1 MLASLALSASLQ
13 YGATHRSRSRNV
25 RRQASVDVLMTSAPE
40 AGTPLPPGRAG
51 SNRIVQYVLH
61 YRWRYLGGLG
71 ALIVATVAALLP
83 PFVVQRAVDDLGDG
97 VAAAS
102 LARYALLVVLF
113 AVVEGTLRYYSR
125 MVVSGTSRIIE
136 YRLRD
141 DLARHLMSLDHN
153 YYVHARTGD
162 LMSRATNDLQ
172 AVRDVL
178 GPSLVDMSRILVV
191 GVAGITFMLFIDV
204 RLTLIALIYLP
215 VVIGLM
221 SFFETNVETRFR
233 EVQEQLSLL
242 TDRAQENV
250 AGIRAVKAYAQE
262 EAEVTS
268 FAAANEVMRGRSMRL
283 ALYHSGLF
291 PVMGVLTG
299 AGTLLVL
306 WMGGHDVVA
315 GRMTM
320 GEFVAFNFILAIL
333 ANQLTAVGWVVAMA
347 QLGAVAIRRVNEVLR
362 TEPAILDGAATT
374 LPFPVRGEVEFVD
387 VSVAFG
393 GREVLRGINL
403 HIPAG
408 ATVALVGGTGAGKTT
423 LASLLVRL
431 SDPSGGGV
439 RLDGL
444 DVREWPLDVLR
455 DAIAFVPQEAF
466 LFSDSIRENI
476 SYGRPEADDAEY
488 EAATLISRLSNDLKD
503 LQDGLDTT
511 IGERGVTL
519 SGGQKQ
525 RAALARAL
533 LKQAPVLVLDDALS
547 HVDTQTEEQIL
558 EGLNE
563 VMAGRTTILIAH
575 RTSTLRSADLL
586 AIIEG
591 GTIVERGSH
600 DELLV
605 ADGVYARI
613 YREQLDAE
621 RRAQERADIDLGG
634 GGA

>member
-1 MLASLALSASLQ
+1 
-13 YGATHRSRSRNV
+13 
-25 RRQASVDVLMTSAPE
+25 MTSAPE
-40 AGTPLPPGRAG
+40 ASTPLPPGRAG
-51 SNRIVQYVLH
+51 SNRILQYVLH
-61 YRWRYLGGLG
+61 YRWRYGGGLV
-71 ALIVATVAALLP
+71 ALILATISSLLP
-83 PFVVQRAVDDLGDG
+83 PVVIQRAVNDLRDG
-97 VAAAS
+97 IEMDS
-102 LARYALLVVLF
+102 LAWYAGLIALL

-141 DLARHLMSLDHN
+141 DLARHLMALDHN

-191 GVAGITFMLFIDV
+191 GVAGILFMLFIDV
-204 RLTLIALIYLP
+204 RLTLIALVYLP

-221 SFFETNVETRFR
+221 SFFETNVEHRFM
-233 EVQEQLSLL
+233 EVQEQLSHL
-242 TDRAQENV
+242 TDRSQENI

-262 EAEVTS
+262 DAEIAS
-268 FAAANEVMRGRSMRL
+268 FAQANEEMRGRAMRL

-291 PVMGVLTG
+291 PIMGALTG

-306 WMGGHDVVA
+306 WVGGHDVVA
-315 GRMTM
+315 GRMSM
-320 GEFVAFNFILAIL
+320 GEFVAFNFILAVL
-333 ANQLTAVGWVVAMA
+333 ANQLMAVGWVVAMA
-347 QLGAVAIRRVNEVLR
+347 QLGTIAIRRVNEVLR
-362 TEPAILDGAATT
+362 TVPSVLDGSGA
-374 LPFPVRGEVEFVD
+374 LPPLPVRGEVEFTN
-387 VSVAFG
+387 VSVAFE
-393 GREVLRGINL
+393 GREVLRDVNL
-403 HIPAG
+403 RVPAG

-423 LASLLVRL
+423 LAGLLVRL
-431 SDPSGGGV
+431 SDPTGGSV
-439 RLDGL
+439 CLDGI
-444 DVREWPLDVLR
+444 DVREWPLTLLR
-455 DAIAFVPQEAF
+455 DSVAFVPQEAF

-476 SYGRPEADDAEY
+476 SYGRPEAGDSEY
-488 EAATLISRLSNDLKD
+488 ELATRISRLSNDLKD
-503 LQDGLDTT
+503 LTDGLETT

-558 EGLNE
+558 QGLHE

-600 DELLV
+600 EELLA

-621 RRAQERADIDLGG
+621 RRAQEQADIDLGG

>member
-1 MLASLALSASLQ
+1 
-13 YGATHRSRSRNV
+13 
-25 RRQASVDVLMTSAPE
+25 MTSAPE
-40 AGTPLPPGRAG
+40 ASTPLPPGRAG
-51 SNRIVQYVLH
+51 SNRILQYVLH
-61 YRWRYLGGLG
+61 YRWRYGGG
-71 ALIVATVAALLP
+71 MVALILATIASLLP
-83 PFVVQRAVDDLGDG
+83 PIVIQRAVDDLRDG
-97 VAAAS
+97 IEMDS
-102 LARYALLVVLF
+102 LAWYAALIAVL

-141 DLARHLMSLDHN
+141 DLARHLMALDHN

-191 GVAGITFMLFIDV
+191 GVAGILLMLFIDV
-204 RLTLIALIYLP
+204 RLTLIALVYLP

-221 SFFETNVETRFR
+221 SFFETNVEHRFM
-233 EVQEQLSLL
+233 EVQEQLSHL
-242 TDRAQENV
+242 TDRSQENI

-262 EAEVTS
+262 DAEISS
-268 FAAANEVMRGRSMRL
+268 FAQANEEMRGRAMRL

-291 PVMGVLTG
+291 PIMGALTG

-306 WMGGHDVVA
+306 WVGGHDVVA
-315 GRMTM
+315 GRMSM
-320 GEFVAFNFILAIL
+320 GEFVAFNFILAVL
-333 ANQLTAVGWVVAMA
+333 ANQLLAVGWVVAMA

-362 TEPAILDGAATT
+362 TVPSVLDGSGA
-374 LPFPVRGEVEFVD
+374 LPPLPVRGEVEFTN
-387 VSVAFG
+387 VSVAFE
-393 GREVLRGINL
+393 GREVLRDVNL
-403 HIPAG
+403 RVPAG

-423 LASLLVRL
+423 LAGLLVRL
-431 SDPSGGGV
+431 SDPTGGSV
-439 RLDGL
+439 CLDGI
-444 DVREWPLDVLR
+444 DVREWPLTLLR
-455 DAIAFVPQEAF
+455 DSVAFVPQEAF

-476 SYGRPEADDAEY
+476 SYGRPEAGDSEY
-488 EAATLISRLSNDLKD
+488 ELATRISRLSNDLKD
-503 LQDGLDTT
+503 LTDGLETT

-558 EGLNE
+558 QGLHE
-563 VMAGRTTILIAH
+563 VMAGRTTLLIAH

-600 DELLV
+600 DELLA

-621 RRAQERADIDLGG
+621 RRAQEQANIDIGG
-634 GGA
+634 GSA

>member
-1 MLASLALSASLQ
+1 
-13 YGATHRSRSRNV
+13 
-25 RRQASVDVLMTSAPE
+25 MTSAPE
-40 AGTPLPPGRAG
+40 ASTPLPPGRAG
-51 SNRIVQYVLH
+51 SNRILQYVMH
-61 YRWRYLGGLG
+61 YRWRYAGGMA
-71 ALIVATVAALLP
+71 ALILATVASLMP
-83 PFVVQRAVDDLGDG
+83 PVVIQRAVDDLRDG
-97 VAAAS
+97 IEMDS
-102 LARYALLVVLF
+102 LAQYAGLIAVL

-125 MVVSGTSRIIE
+125 MVVSGTSRMIE
-136 YRLRD
+136 YHLRD
-141 DLARHLMSLDHN
+141 DLARHLMALDHN

-191 GVAGITFMLFIDV
+191 GVAGILFMLFIDV
-204 RLTLIALIYLP
+204 RLTLIALVYLP

-221 SFFETNVETRFR
+221 SFFETNVEHRFM
-233 EVQEQLSLL
+233 EVQEQLSNL
-242 TDRAQENV
+242 TDRSQENI

-262 EAEVTS
+262 DAEIAS
-268 FAAANEVMRGRSMRL
+268 FAQANEEMRGRAMRL

-291 PVMGVLTG
+291 PIMGVLTG
-299 AGTLLVL
+299 AGTLFVL
-306 WMGGHDVVA
+306 WVGGHDVVA
-315 GRMTM
+315 GRMSM
-320 GEFVAFNFILAIL
+320 GEFVAFNFILAVL
-333 ANQLTAVGWVVAMA
+333 ANQLMAVGWVVAMA
-347 QLGAVAIRRVNEVLR
+347 QLGTVAIRRVNEVLR
-362 TEPAILDGAATT
+362 TVPSVLDGTGMMPS
-374 LPFPVRGEVEFVD
+374 LPIRGEVEFTN
-387 VSVAFG
+387 VSVAFD
-393 GREVLRGINL
+393 GREVLHDVNL
-403 HIPAG
+403 RVPAG

-423 LASLLVRL
+423 LAGLLVRL
-431 SDPSGGGV
+431 SDPTGGSV
-439 RLDGL
+439 QLDGV
-444 DVREWPLDVLR
+444 DVREWPLALLR
-455 DAIAFVPQEAF
+455 DSVAFVPQEAF

-476 SYGRPEADDAEY
+476 SYGRPEAGDAEY
-488 EAATLISRLSNDLKD
+488 DLATNVSRLSNDLKD
-503 LQDGLDTT
+503 LADGLETT

>member
-1 MLASLALSASLQ
+1 
-13 YGATHRSRSRNV
+13 
-25 RRQASVDVLMTSAPE
+25 MTSAPE
-40 AGTPLPPGRAG
+40 AATPLPPGRAG

-61 YRWRYLGGLG
+61 YRWRYLGGMA
-71 ALIVATVAALLP
+71 ALIVATVASLLP
-83 PFVVQRAVDDLGDG
+83 PFVVQRVVDDIQDG
-97 VAAAS
+97 IAVTS
-102 LARYALLVVLF
+102 LAKYALLVVLL
-113 AVVEGTLRYYSR
+113 AIVEGTLRYYSR
-125 MVVSGTSRIIE
+125 MVVSGTSRVIE

-141 DLARHLMSLDHN
+141 DLARHLMALDHN

-172 AVRDVL
+172 AVRDII

-191 GVAGITFMLFIDV
+191 GVAGIAFMLSIDV
-204 RLTLIALIYLP
+204 RLTLIALVYLP

-221 SFFETNVETRFR
+221 SYFETNVETRFR

-250 AGIRAVKAYAQE
+250 AGIRAIKAYAQE
-262 EAEVTS
+262 DTEIAS
-268 FAAANEVMRGRSMRL
+268 FAAANEVMRRRSMRL

-306 WMGGHDVVA
+306 WVGGHNVVD
-315 GRMTM
+315 GQMSM
-320 GEFVAFNFILAIL
+320 GEFVAFNFILAVL

-347 QLGAVAIRRVNEVLR
+347 QLGTVAVRRVNEVLR
-362 TEPAILDGAATT
+362 TVPAVVDGTAAN
-374 LPFPVRGEVEFVD
+374 LPHPVRGEVEFVD
-387 VSVAFG
+387 VSVAFD
-393 GREVLRGINL
+393 GREVLRNIDL

-431 SDPSGGGV
+431 SDPSRGSV

-444 DVREWPLDVLR
+444 DVREWPLAGLR

-476 SYGRPEADDAEY
+476 SYGQPDAHDTEY
-488 EAATLISRLSNDLKD
+488 EAVTEISRLSNDLKE

-558 EGLNE
+558 RALRE
-563 VMAGRTTILIAH
+563 VMRGRTTILIAH
-575 RTSTLRSADLL
+575 RTSTLRDADLL
-586 AIIEG
+586 AVIEG

-600 DELLV
+600 EELL
-605 ADGVYARI
+605 AANGVYARI
-613 YREQLDAE
+613 YHEQLEAE
-621 RRAQERADIDLGG
+621 RRAQEQAAVDLGG
-634 GGA
+634 EGGA

>member
-1 MLASLALSASLQ
+1 
-13 YGATHRSRSRNV
+13 
-25 RRQASVDVLMTSAPE
+25 MTSAPE

-51 SNRIVQYVLH
+51 SNRIVQYLLH
-61 YRWRYLGGLG
+61 YRWRYGGGLV
-71 ALIVATVAALLP
+71 ALIAATIAALLP
-83 PFVVQRAVDDLGDG
+83 PVVVQRAVDDLKDG
-97 VAAAS
+97 TATTS
-102 LARYALLVVLF
+102 LARYALIIALI

-141 DLARHLMSLDHN
+141 DLARHLMAMDHN

-162 LMSRATNDLQ
+162 LMSRVTNDLQ

-178 GPSLVDMSRILVV
+178 GPSLVDISRIVVV
-191 GVAGITFMLFIDV
+191 GITGIIFMLFIDV

-215 VVIGLM
+215 VVIALV
-221 SFFETNVETRFR
+221 SFFETNVEARFR

-242 TDRAQENV
+242 TDRSQENI

-262 EAEVTS
+262 DAEIS
-268 FAAANEVMRGRSMRL
+268 SYAAANDEMRSRSMRL
-283 ALYHSGLF
+283 ARYHSGLF
-291 PVMGVLTG
+291 PIMIVLTG
-299 AGTLLVL
+299 AGTLFVL
-306 WMGGHDVVA
+306 WIGGQNVVD

-320 GEFVAFNFILAIL
+320 GEFVEFMFVLAIL
-333 ANQLTAVGWVVAMA
+333 AQQLTAVGWVIAMA
-347 QLGAVAIRRVNEVLR
+347 QLGVVAVRRVNEVLR
-362 TEPAILDGAATT
+362 AEPAVADGYRTG
-374 LPFPVRGEVEFVD
+374 LPTAVRGDIEFAGVG
-387 VSVAFG
+387 VAFE
-393 GREVLRGINL
+393 GREVLHDINL
-403 HIPAG
+403 SIPAG

-431 SDPSGGGV
+431 SDPTTGSV
-439 RLDGL
+439 RLDGV
-444 DVREWPLDVLR
+444 DVREWPLTQLR
-455 DAIAFVPQEAF
+455 EAIAFVPQESF

-476 SYGRPEADDAEY
+476 SYGRPEATDDEY
-488 EAATLISRLSNDLKD
+488 DLATRISRLSNDLKD
-503 LQDGLDTT
+503 LADGLETT

-558 EGLNE
+558 DGLRE
-563 VMAGRTTILIAH
+563 VMRGRTTILIAH

-586 AIIEG
+586 AIIED

-600 DELLV
+600 DELL
-605 ADGVYARI
+605 AAGGVYARI

-621 RRAQERADIDLGG
+621 RRAQEQADIVLADG

>member
-1 MLASLALSASLQ
+1 MPIVA
-13 YGATHRSRSRNV
+13 V
-25 RRQASVDVLMTSAPE
+25 PE
-40 AGTPLPPGRAG
+40 AGASLPPGRPG
-51 SNRIVQYVLH
+51 SNRILQYVFDC
-61 YRWRYLGGLG
+61 RWRYLGGLV

-83 PFVVQRAVDDLGDG
+83 PFVVQRAVDDLRDG

-113 AVVEGTLRYYSR
+113 AGIEGMLRYYSR
-125 MVVSGTSRIIE
+125 MVVSGTSRVIE

-141 DLARHLMSLDHN
+141 DLARHLMSLDHG
-153 YYVHARTGD
+153 YYVRARTGD

-178 GPSLVDMSRILVV
+178 GPSLVDLSRIFVV
-191 GVAGITFMLFIDV
+191 SIAGVGFMLFIDV
-204 RLTLIALIYLP
+204 RLTLIALLYLP

-221 SFFETNVETRFR
+221 SYFETNVETRFR

-262 EAEVTS
+262 EVEVAS
-268 FAAANEVMRGRSMRL
+268 FAAANEVMRRRSMRL
-283 ALYHSGLF
+283 ALYHSGLL

-299 AGTLLVL
+299 AATLLVL
-306 WMGGHDVVA
+306 WVGGHDVAA

-333 ANQLTAVGWVVAMA
+333 ANQLMAVGWVVATA

-362 TEPAILDGAATT
+362 AEPAVRDGHAVA
-374 LPFPVRGEVEFVD
+374 LPSPVRGEVEFVD
-387 VSVAFG
+387 VSVAFD
-393 GREVLRGINL
+393 GREVLHNVDLR
-403 HIPAG
+403 IPAG

-431 SDPSGGGV
+431 TDPSGGSV

-444 DVREWPLDVLR
+444 DVREWPLDRLR

-476 SYGRPEADDAEY
+476 SYGRPGAADAEY
-488 EAATLISRLSNDLKD
+488 DAATRVSRLSNDLQD
-503 LQDGLDTT
+503 LHAGLETT

-547 HVDTQTEEQIL
+547 HVDMQTEEQIL
-558 EGLNE
+558 HGLRE
-563 VMAGRTTILIAH
+563 VMRGRTTILIAH
-575 RTSTLRSADLL
+575 RTSTLREAGLI
-586 AIIEG
+586 AVIEG

-600 DELLV
+600 EELI
-605 ADGVYARI
+605 AAEGAYARI
-613 YREQLDAE
+613 YYEQLQAE
-621 RRAQERADIDLGG
+621 RRAREQAAVDLGSD
-634 GGA
+634 GA

>member
-1 MLASLALSASLQ
+1 
-13 YGATHRSRSRNV
+13 
-25 RRQASVDVLMTSAPE
+25 MTSAPE
-40 AGTPLPPGRAG
+40 ASTPLPPGRAG
-51 SNRIVQYVLH
+51 SNRILQYVLH
-61 YRWRYLGGLG
+61 YRWRYGGG
-71 ALIVATVAALLP
+71 MVALILATIASLLP
-83 PFVVQRAVDDLGDG
+83 PVVIQRAVDDLRDG
-97 VAAAS
+97 IEMDS
-102 LARYALLVVLF
+102 LAQYAGLIAVL

-125 MVVSGTSRIIE
+125 MVVSGTSRMIE

-141 DLARHLMSLDHN
+141 DLARHLMALDHN

-191 GVAGITFMLFIDV
+191 GVAGILFMLFIDI
-204 RLTLIALIYLP
+204 RLTLIALVYLP

-221 SFFETNVETRFR
+221 SFFETNVEHRFM
-233 EVQEQLSLL
+233 EVQEQLSHL
-242 TDRAQENV
+242 TDRSQENI

-262 EAEVTS
+262 DAEIAS
-268 FAAANEVMRGRSMRL
+268 FAEANEEMRGRAMRL

-291 PVMGVLTG
+291 PIMGVLTG

-306 WMGGHDVVA
+306 WVGGHDVVA
-315 GRMTM
+315 GRMSM
-320 GEFVAFNFILAIL
+320 GEFVAFNFILAVL
-333 ANQLTAVGWVVAMA
+333 ANQLMAVGWVVAMA
-347 QLGAVAIRRVNEVLR
+347 QLGTVAIRRVNEVLR
-362 TEPAILDGAATT
+362 TVPSVLDGTGT
-374 LPFPVRGEVEFVD
+374 PPPLPVRGEVEFTN
-387 VSVAFG
+387 VSVAFE
-393 GREVLRGINL
+393 GREVLHDVNL
-403 HIPAG
+403 RIPAG
-408 ATVALVGGTGAGKTT
+408 ATVALVGSTGAGKTT
-423 LASLLVRL
+423 LAGLLVRL
-431 SDPSGGGV
+431 SDPTGGSV
-439 RLDGL
+439 RLDGV
-444 DVREWPLDVLR
+444 DVREWPLPLLR
-455 DAIAFVPQEAF
+455 DSVAFVPQEAF

-476 SYGRPEADDAEY
+476 SYGRPEAADAEY
-488 EAATLISRLSNDLKD
+488 DLATHISRLSNDLKD
-503 LQDGLDTT
+503 LTDGLETT

-533 LKQAPVLVLDDALS
+533 MKQAPVLVLDDALS

-558 EGLNE
+558 EGLTD

-600 DELLV
+600 DELLA

-621 RRAQERADIDLGG
+621 RRAQEQADVELGG